1 MAKVH
6 ALLLISAN
14 PMSTEQVMEELQI
27 SRGNANMNLRALLDW
42 ELIYKKIKAGDR
54 KEYFFAEKDMWTIV
68 RKVLIR
74 RKKKEFDP
82 MINILEDVAA
92 VEGICNQ
99 SMEFCEVVGSMK
111 QFSNQVDKS
120 LDFLMKCEQKWLFST
135 LKKIVK

>member
-1 MAKVH
+1 
-6 ALLLISAN
+6 
-14 PMSTEQVMEELQI
+14 
-27 SRGNANMNLRALLDW
+27 
-42 ELIYKKIKAGDR
+42 
-54 KEYFFAEKDMWTIV
+54 
-68 RKVLIR
+68 LIR

-82 MINILEDVAA
+82 MISILEDVTA

-120 LDFLMKCEQKWLFST
+120 LDFFMKCEQKWLFTT